1 MESQLEQPFR
11 LRPGSRIAVVGG
23 GPAGSFFALHA
34 LQLARRLRL
43 PVRVTIFESR
53 DFTAVGPPGCNMCA
67 GILSRR
73 TLDGLAALGLPLG
86 PEVIMGRIR
95 AFQFHWGDTVVAIR
109 APDASR
115 EAVSVYRAGG
125 PGRSPHAPTAGFDE
139 LLLRHAEARGARI
152 VPERVERV
160 AFGPLPRVRTS
171 RREEEFDLAV
181 LAGGVNAAV
190 PELPEVGYVPPATEP
205 VAQNELYLRAFP
217 NPSSMEGNVH
227 VYLDRPQGL
236 FFGALVPKGHFASV
250 SLLGKGLT
258 RRSIDQFLEVP
269 EVARLVGEEQP
280 RACSC
285 QPRIAVGVARRP
297 FGDRFVAV
305 GDACVT
311 RLYKDGI
318 GSAWATARAAAETA
332 LRHGV
337 DREAFALHYAPLCR
351 AMDRDTRFG
360 RLVFGLVH
368 LSKRSRSFMRAL
380 TAALQE
386 ESEGRRA
393 PVVSRILWSLFTGD
407 ASYASILR
415 SMLHP
420 RAVLR
425 TLGAMWR
432 AVRRPGPVP
441 LVGE

>member
-1 MESQLEQPFR
+1 MEAELERPFR
-11 LRPGSRIAVVGG
+11 LRPNSRIAVVGG

-34 LQLARRLRL
+34 LRLAERLRL
-43 PVRVTIFESR
+43 RLGVTIFESR

-73 TLDGLAALGLPLG
+73 TLDGLAALGISLT

-95 AFQFHWGDTVVAIR
+95 AYRFHWGDTLVAIR
-109 APDASR
+109 APDVSR

-125 PGRSPHAPTAGFDE
+125 PRRSPHGPTAGFDE
-139 LLLRHAEARGARI
+139 LLLRHAEARGARV

-171 RREEEFDLAV
+171 RREDEFDLLV
-181 LAGGVNAAV
+181 LACGVNAGV
-190 PELPEVGYVPPATEP
+190 PELLEVGYAPPATEP

-217 NPSSMEGNVH
+217 NPSSMEGTVH
-227 VYLDRPQGL
+227 VYFERPHGL

-258 RRSIDQFLEVP
+258 RHSIDQFLRAP
-269 EVARLVGEEQP
+269 EVARLVGDNQP

-285 QPRIAVGVARRP
+285 QPRIAVAAARRP
-297 FGDRFVAV
+297 FADRFVAI

-318 GSAWATARAAAETA
+318 GSAFATARAAAETA

-337 DREAFALHYAPLCR
+337 DREAFAMHYAPVCR
-351 AMDRDTRFG
+351 ATARDTWFG

-368 LSKRSRSFMRAL
+368 LSKRSGCFMRAL
-380 TAALQE
+380 IAALQE
-386 ESEGRRA
+386 ESEGVRA
-393 PVVSRILWSLFTGD
+393 PVVSHILWSLFTGD

-432 AVRRPGPVP
+432 AARRGGAVPV
-441 LVGE
+441 VEE